1 MSDFINNIRRYL
13 AGVYLERNLP
23 KIDRII
29 NTIYSCSPKK
39 NSDGVIALSHIFFT
53 LTKKCRS
60 LEDVAYG
67 TNNYSSELF
76 SSYFGMEAEHIGC
89 PLLKLIEYVIQHNK
103 SISSTQLQF
112 LTDFV
117 HGVLL
122 FNCVKVEKVKEVDT
136 LLSALDDTF
145 YDFQIDM
152 MEKSDDDDDELNENG
167 KEFASVHNMNDADFT
182 FILNDFATH
191 VNDINQQMKI
201 DTQCVSRA
209 KQNFEKSIDEV
220 ITRLGGH
227 RINWGE
233 IKEDYDE
240 IDA

>member
-1 MSDFINNIRRYL
+1 MTDFINNIRRYL

-23 KIDRII
+23 KIDRVI

-67 TNNYSSELF
+67 TNKYSSELF
-76 SSYFGMEAEHIGC
+76 LSYFGMEAEHIGC
-89 PLLKLIEYVIQHNK
+89 PLLKLIECVIRHNTP
-103 SISSTQLQF
+103 ISSTQLQF

-122 FNCVKVEKVKEVDT
+122 FNRVNVEKVKEVDT

-152 MEKSDDDDDELNENG
+152 MEKSDDELDENG
-167 KEFASVHNMNDADFT
+167 KEFARAMRVHNIHDADFG

-220 ITRLGGH
+220 ITRLGGCG
-227 RINWGE
+227 INWRE

-240 IDA
+240 IDT